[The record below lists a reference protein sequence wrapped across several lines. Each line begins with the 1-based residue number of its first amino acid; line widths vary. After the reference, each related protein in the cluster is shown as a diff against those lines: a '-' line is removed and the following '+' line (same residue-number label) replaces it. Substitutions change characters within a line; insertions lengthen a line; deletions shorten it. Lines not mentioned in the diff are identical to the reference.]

1 MADIGF
7 FGGWVKQKISQLGFA
22 LKQDLPFGGTL
33 VAGTGSGEHVL
44 LPWSDKEL
52 EKKALANPWFS
63 SNYWFLLNQMMTAEF
78 QVLEKKGEEKV
89 PIVNH
94 EFEQLLEVMSEIDY
108 IDQSFVWAFT
118 AGWLAIRGKAY
129 WLHNL
134 TPDKRLK
141 EIIPV
146 SADKMQ
152 PIPDDKRFITA
163 FAYFPKEGQRGYK
176 IPAER
181 VCYFRRP
188 DIYDLRGGMGMLG
201 PLKTPIQTDTSAAE
215 WNRDTFKDGLSLQT
229 ILALSEKLS
238 PSLYEQAK
246 TDLKEA
252 LEVEKKRFLTTRAGQ
267 IDAKSV
273 GINHQQAQFV
283 EGRGLSKEEIDR
295 ASGFPKGFWDNFASF
310 ASADVSKQT
319 VYTNV
324 VWPIKVLMARA
335 ITRQVLWRYWND
347 QSLRGEFVDDR
358 PEDRSLRMSEQAHQ
372 WKVSSLNEARA
383 SVGLKDYA
391 GPGAKVL
398 GEYLVPWLTPEVVA
412 PILKA
417 ELPED
422 YKPEPPPQLQQSQ
435 GGQEQGGLAQLP
447 AGQEAQEGQEGQGE
461 NEEIEA
467 KSVPWLTPEL
477 IASAEDDLRKWESV
491 AQRRL
496 KREEDP
502 AEYEFKSAYIP
513 DELLQLGH
521 ERLGAVKTADQI
533 GVVFGDLHAAL
544 KDLIFVPR
552 GNDEP
557 LTDLAGAEVVT
568 EVDEAMAAAAWDQA
582 KIEEWIPGLIG
593 NVRDEDE
600 TEQPPQLKL
609 TYLPLVSSMMLEDGT
624 LGEDEAIL
632 VGSNG
637 KSAVRIIN
645 LGGDDNE

>member
-7 FGGWVKQKISQLGFA
+7 FGGWFKQQISRLGFA

-63 SNYWFLLNQMMTAEF
+63 SNYWFLLNQMLTAEF
-78 QVLEKKGEEKV
+78 QVVQKKGAEETV
-89 PIVNH
+89 PVVNH
-94 EFEQLLEVMSEIDY
+94 EFELLLEVMSEIDY

-118 AGWLAIRGKAY
+118 AGWLVIRGKAY
-129 WLHNL
+129 WLLNL

-146 SADKMQ
+146 SADKIQ
-152 PIPDDKRFITA
+152 PMPDDKEFISA
-163 FAYFPKEGQRGYK
+163 FAYFPREGQKGYK
-176 IPAER
+176 IPVER

-188 DIYDLRGGMGMLG
+188 DIYDIRGGMGMLG

-215 WNRDTFKDGLSLQT
+215 WNRDTFKDGASLQT
-229 ILALSEKLS
+229 ILGLSEKLS

-246 TDLKEA
+246 ADLKEA
-252 LEVEKKRFLTTRAGQ
+252 LEVERRRFLTTRAGQ

-283 EGRGLSKEEIDR
+283 EGRGLNKEEIDR

-310 ASADVSKQT
+310 ASADVSRQT

-347 QSLRGEFVDDR
+347 QSLRGQFVDDR

-391 GPGAKVL
+391 GPGAKIL
-398 GEYLVPWLTPEVVA
+398 GDYLVPWLTPEVVA
-412 PILKA
+412 PILKE
-417 ELPED
+417 ELPEE
-422 YKPEPPPQLQQSQ
+422 YKPEPPPQLQQAQEGQ
-435 GGQEQGGLAQLP
+435 GEQGGPAQLP
-447 AGQEAQEGQEGQGE
+447 AGQEVQEGQGE
-461 NEEIEA
+461 NEEAEA

-477 IASAEDDLRKWESV
+477 IASAESDLRKWESV
-491 AQRRL
+491 AHRRL
-496 KREEDP
+496 KRAEAP
-502 AEYEFKSAYIP
+502 AEYEFKSSYIP

-521 ERLGAVKTADQI
+521 ERLGAVKTAEQI

-552 GNDEP
+552 GNDEA
-557 LTDLAGAEVVT
+557 LTDLTGAEVVT

-582 KIEEWIPGLIG
+582 KIEDWVPGLIG
-593 NVRDEDE
+593 NVRAEAE
-600 TEQPPQLKL
+600 EEQPPQLKI
-609 TYLPLVSSMMLEDGT
+609 TYLPLVSSMMLEEG
-624 LGEDEAIL
+624 LLEENQAIM

-637 KSAVRIIN
+637 KSVVRIIN
-645 LGGDDNE
+645 TGKDDE